1 MTNLLYTSMT
11 SRVHRLGCSTV
22 QTAWLR
28 VRSIHIYYADT
39 GSREDGKINVKFS
52 PNGDNP
58 SFQIEDSYKIDN
70 EDDQRAILEYIM
82 NSSYYSQDVYNRTID
97 SMLIEWDAHNDIY
110 LITRHERVRH
120 TDFDKNDEGVG
131 YWEFWWRGIKEIFQ

>member
-1 MTNLLYTSMT
+1 MLT
-11 SRVHRLGCSTV
+11 RH
-22 QTAWLR
+22 
-28 VRSIHIYYADT
+28 
-39 GSREDGKINVKFS
+39 
-52 PNGDNP
+52 
-58 SFQIEDSYKIDN
+58 SF
-70 EDDQRAILEYIM
+70 
-82 NSSYYSQDVYNRTID
+82 RTID